1 MFSLYHAMSIQSDVA
16 DSQIDSNSTQKKY
29 LLLEINTI
37 KKSLLFRIKY
47 IIDGG
52 CLFDDWFFIILIFIT
67 DI

>member
-1 MFSLYHAMSIQSDVA
+1 MYSLYHAMSIQSDVA

-29 LLLEINTI
+29 LLLEIKTI

-47 IIDGG
+47 SIGGG

>member
-1 MFSLYHAMSIQSDVA
+1 MYSLYHAMSIQSDVA

-52 CLFDDWFFIILIFIT
+52 CLFDD
-67 DI
+67 